1 MNIKGPILNIDN
13 RTNEVFLSF
22 DLFSSE
28 FSPRDKLVDIFPS
41 CFSFY
46 STNRK
51 SEENIKVYIY
61 RLDEITLLLSADP
74 KSVVIIS
81 DASIKNQIATSIVH
95 VHIHDSLVFKT
106 IHHAINVTTTET
118 ELFAIKCNINQAI
131 YLNNIN

>member
-95 VHIHDSLVFKT
+95 VHIHDSLVLKT